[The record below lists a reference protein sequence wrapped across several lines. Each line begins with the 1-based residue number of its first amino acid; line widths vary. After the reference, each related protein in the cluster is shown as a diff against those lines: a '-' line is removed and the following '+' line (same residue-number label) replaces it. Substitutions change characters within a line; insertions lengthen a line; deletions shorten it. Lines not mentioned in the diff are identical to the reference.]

1 MPNDLEKMRLE
12 NWRSFF
18 PFIQV
23 FFYFGEGYS
32 LGTLLLIVPLYVTRV
47 IGVDTD
53 TAGIAVAFAG
63 IPWLIKIIYGVISD
77 RFAFGKYGRRKP
89 YLLLISITSLPLW
102 LYFTTLTE
110 FNSMYLG
117 VLFVISTL
125 AAFADTV
132 LDGYVVDITPE
143 AHQQIMQSAAWS
155 GRGIGTIFASLIS
168 LTLVASNDYILI
180 YQIAA
185 GVFFITT
192 LSALGLSN
200 LPVTNH
206 AGTIK
211 GFKKAFGI
219 PQTKYILLISALM
232 GAGQVMYTFA
242 SVVLDNYGFSDDQIR
257 NITTFYFIGNVL
269 GAFLIGATDKLVSWS
284 SEKMLIALEILAVLW
299 SPLIVIST
307 DQVFLSGF
315 FFGLGMIMTAGT
327 AVISKITMEYSPVEV
342 SSSMFALFAS
352 VNNFGLLIVSPIF
365 TGYLLKTYSPVIV
378 VNIAAIWFVLAALF
392 LWRLTKMKKQTASQ
406 DDLYPVDN
414 EEGAS
419 VTTD

>member
-1 MPNDLEKMRLE
+1 M
-12 NWRSFF
+12 
-18 PFIQV
+18 
-23 FFYFGEGYS
+23 
-32 LGTLLLIVPLYVTRV
+32 
-47 IGVDTD
+47 
-53 TAGIAVAFAG
+53 
-63 IPWLIKIIYGVISD
+63 
-77 RFAFGKYGRRKP
+77 
-89 YLLLISITSLPLW
+89 
-102 LYFTTLTE
+102 
-110 FNSMYLG
+110 
-117 VLFVISTL
+117 ISTL

-392 LWRLTKMKKQTASQ
+392 LWRLTRMKKQTASQ